1 MKFLLSA
8 IWKKEFWL
16 GDDKV
21 KNLLLIAYLDLKES
35 IRAKWFI
42 VYSLVFGGMIALFF
56 IAGVTQSQVMGFSG
70 LSRLLLMYIQV
81 TIVILPIFILITTVR
96 SISGDRDTHIL
107 EYMLSFPISL
117 KQYYWGKIL
126 GRFITVF
133 LPVFFA
139 MVFAIIYGVFIG
151 ADIPWDIF
159 ILYTGLL
166 FSLTS
171 AFLGIAFFISSFVKT
186 SEIALGISFFIWIF
200 LLAFLDIALISL
212 MMQNRFDE
220 SLIITIALLNPMEIF
235 RVAAISL
242 FDPSLTV
249 MGPVAFYILDTFKQT
264 IFVLISIAYPIIL
277 GLVFAFLGYFIFA
290 KKDLV

>member
-1 MKFLLSA
+1 M
-8 IWKKEFWL
+8 
-16 GDDKV
+16 
-21 KNLLLIAYLDLKES
+21 KNLSLIAFLDLKES
-35 IRAKWFI
+35 IRAKWFVI
-42 VYSLVFGGMIALFF
+42 YSLVFGGMIALFF

-96 SISGDRDTHIL
+96 SISGDRDNHIL

-139 MVFAIIYGVFIG
+139 MVIAIIYGALIG
-151 ADIPWDIF
+151 ASIPWNIF
-159 ILYTGLL
+159 FLYTGLL
-166 FSLTS
+166 FSLSS
-171 AFLGIAFFISSFVKT
+171 AFLGIAFFVSSFVKS
-186 SEIALGISFFIWIF
+186 SEVALGISFFVWIF
-200 LLAFLDIALISL
+200 LLAFIDIALISL
-212 MMQNRFDE
+212 MMQSRIDE
-220 SLIITIALLNPMEIF
+220 GIIITIALLNPMEIF

-242 FDPSLTV
+242 FDPELTV
-249 MGPVAFYILDTFKQT
+249 MGPVAFYILDSLKQT
-264 IFVLISIAYPIIL
+264 TFVLLSVLYPFVL
-277 GLVFAFLGYFIFA
+277 GLMFALFGYAIFA